1 MLKKI
6 FSVSLFIVLAA
17 MLACS
22 PGTLTLTVQ
31 FDATEGIMVAD
42 PVIFEQNRI
51 GTVKSIRYTAEGHYL
66 LAIAVQKEFKHALTV
81 DSVFYIDRD
90 PVDPGRKALIVE
102 LPTAGGTLLADGALV
117 MGTPK
122 PSSWQQMF
130 DTLRGKADDW
140 QKELDR
146 AVEELKKGYGDTSAQ
161 IDRELQAAVEE
172 ATRRLA
178 ELQQAINEASNS
190 QEIKELQ
197 QAVQNLLEELQQ
209 RLAEIARAGE
219 GRDGQGNDRQ

>member
-6 FSVSLFIVLAA
+6 FSVWLFIVLAT
-17 MLACS
+17 MPACNL
-22 PGTLTLTVQ
+22 GTLTLTVQ
-31 FDATEGIMVAD
+31 FDATQGIKVAD

-81 DSVFYIDRD
+81 DSLFYIDRD
-90 PVDPGRKALIVE
+90 PVEPGRKALIVE
-102 LPTAGGTLLADGALV
+102 LPATGGALLADGALV
-117 MGTPK
+117 LGTPK

-146 AVEELKKGYGDTSAQ
+146 AVEELKEGYGETSAQ
-161 IDRELQAAVEE
+161 IDRELQAAVKE
-172 ATRRLA
+172 ASRRLA
-178 ELQQAINEASNS
+178 ELQQAIKDASNS
-190 QEIKELQ
+190 QEVKELQ
-197 QAVQNLLEELQQ
+197 QAVQNLLAELQQ
-209 RLAEIARAGE
+209 RLAEIEAPAE
-219 GRDGQGNDRQ
+219 GRDGQGGDKQ